1 MAFYSTESTRVE
13 LENLLDNPPNKSYFM
28 QVHDLVDQLFY
39 GARSTVEAAD
49 ARIHDLENQNY
60 VQAQECENSINAL

>member
-1 MAFYSTESTRVE
+1 MAFYSAESTKVE

-39 GARSTVEAAD
+39 GA
-49 ARIHDLENQNY
+49 
-60 VQAQECENSINAL
+60 